1 MLKETWE
8 KCVRADGAF
17 NGVPV
22 GGVLGSSTARTVCA
36 LGIVT
41 NCVCLLCQSW
51 LNQPTRLHSCETAAF
66 FPHV

>member
-22 GGVLGSSTARTVCA
+22 GGVLRAHHAQLA
-36 LGIVT
+36 LDIVAS
-41 NCVCLLCQSW
+41 CVCL
-51 LNQPTRLHSCETAAF
+51 SC
-66 FPHV
+66 